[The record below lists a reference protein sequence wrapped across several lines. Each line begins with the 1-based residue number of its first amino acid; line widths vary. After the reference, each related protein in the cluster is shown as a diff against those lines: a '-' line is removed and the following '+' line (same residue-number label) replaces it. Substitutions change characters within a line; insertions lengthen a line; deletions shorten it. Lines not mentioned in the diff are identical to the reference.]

1 MLKLALP
8 NKGRL
13 AEPAARLLD
22 RAGFHLDLDHERKLM
37 VTSGRGDLQVLFVRA
52 DDIPEFV
59 ADRVADAGVTG
70 KDQVA
75 EAGLHVEELLSL
87 GFGKCRLMLAVPEG
101 HDWNG
106 VAGIEGRFRV
116 ATSFPHIT
124 QRFFKEAG
132 KPVEVIRVSGAT
144 EITPHLGVADAIV
157 DLVSTGSTM
166 VVNKL
171 RPVEELL
178 ASEAVLIANPESLAE
193 DLQGQRL
200 HELTWVLESVLSA
213 QRSRYLMANVPRAE
227 LATVRRILPGISA
240 PTILD
245 LLDNDDLVALHAV
258 VPEAE
263 VFGLVRALKDLGAT
277 GILVTPIE
285 RLVP

>member
-13 AEPAARLLD
+13 AEPAARLVE
-22 RAGFHLDLDHERKLM
+22 RAGFHFDLDHERKLM
-37 VTSGRGDLQVLFVRA
+37 ASSPDGHLQVLYVRA

-59 ADRVADAGVTG
+59 ADRVADAGITG
-70 KDQVA
+70 LDQVR
-75 EAGLHVEELLSL
+75 EAGVHVEELLGL
-87 GFGKCRLMLAVPEG
+87 GFGKCRLMLAVPEQAAW
-101 HDWNG
+101 DG
-106 VAGIEGRFRV
+106 VASIGERFRV
-116 ATSFPHIT
+116 ATSFPAIT
-124 QRFFKEAG
+124 KRFFKDAG
-132 KPVEVIRVSGAT
+132 KNVEIIRVSGAT
-144 EITPHLGVADAIV
+144 EVTPHLGVADAIV

-178 ASEAVLIANPESLAE
+178 ASQATLVANPESLADE
-193 DLQGQRL
+193 VQGERIR
-200 HELTWVLESVLSA
+200 ELSWVLESVLSA
-213 QRSRYLMANVPRAE
+213 RRSRYLMANVPRDQMEA
-227 LATVRRILPGISA
+227 VRGMLPGLSA

-245 LLDNDDLVALHAV
+245 LLDRDDMVAMHAV
-258 VPEAE
+258 VPEVD
-263 VFGLVRALKDLGAT
+263 VFGLVRALKSVGAT